1 MLDDNVKIQ
10 KMVEIAKMYYEEN
23 LTQNDI
29 AKRLGV
35 SRPLVSKMLADAR
48 EAGIVTIQ
56 IKSPFVSNEFLM
68 EEIKKIYNIDGGMVI
83 PQSDTD
89 YLTDQVILNNII
101 SYINNDLKKY
111 KKFGL
116 GWGKIISD
124 LVQKLEISEKKIELE
139 GYVCPLVGNIS
150 MPTKDFHSNELIRMF
165 SQMTFLKP
173 YYLFAPAF
181 LATEQEK
188 NLFMN
193 IENYKDIKRL
203 LRINGATFLS
213 Y

>member
-101 SYINNDLKKY
+101 LVN
-111 KKFGL
+111 
-116 GWGKIISD
+116 KI
-124 LVQKLEISEKKIELE
+124 KI
-139 GYVCPLVGNIS
+139 
-150 MPTKDFHSNELIRMF
+150 K
-165 SQMTFLKP
+165 
-173 YYLFAPAF
+173 
-181 LATEQEK
+181 
-188 NLFMN
+188 
-193 IENYKDIKRL
+193 
-203 LRINGATFLS
+203 
-213 Y
+213 

>member
-139 GYVCPLVGNIS
+139 GYVCPLVGVLS
-150 MPTKDFHSNELIRMF
+150 GEVL
-165 SQMTFLKP
+165 
-173 YYLFAPAF
+173 LF
-181 LATEQEK
+181 
-188 NLFMN
+188 
-193 IENYKDIKRL
+193 
-203 LRINGATFLS
+203 
-213 Y
+213 